1 MTDTGGIAD
10 AANFVLGTLRS
21 IDVGGERFENVR
33 ALITNSREGTLSG
46 TTTLGSIGWG
56 LLKGREIYLDWGR
69 RRIAMLPVAPSL
81 RP

>member
-1 MTDTGGIAD
+1 VTDTGGIAD

-33 ALITNSREGTLSG
+33 ALF
-46 TTTLGSIGWG
+46 
-56 LLKGREIYLDWGR
+56 
-69 RRIAMLPVAPSL
+69 AMLPGAPSL